1 MAVRR
6 RWCFCGRRC
15 NFKLT
20 NVEWLVIF
28 INNNFINKASK
39 KKNARKCIMRIMND
53 VELI

>member
-1 MAVRR
+1 MAVR

-20 NVEWLVIF
+20 NVEWLVMF
-28 INNNFINKASK
+28 INNKAS
-39 KKNARKCIMRIMND
+39 KKNARKCIMRVMND